1 MDEIDM
7 SVIPIKINL
16 EPLNSGIIESSFMNI
31 RLISIFLSLFL
42 FTTLC
47 SVQCGYCAEFEDAL
61 GRKIT
66 LDEEPQRIVSLAP
79 SITEI
84 LYYLGLGDR
93 VVGVTQFSY
102 YPPEATLKPKVGSYV
117 DVNVEKILTLSPD
130 LVIGTMDG
138 NEAEKVYLLEEAG
151 IAVFIINPRNVREA
165 IETVATV
172 GHVCGVPEKGV
183 ALSQQLSQRVDDII
197 AKIRGRTKPLVFLQ
211 INLKPIM
218 TVNRNTYIHDLIELA
233 GGENMAKDESIT
245 YPRISLEEVI
255 RRKAEVIIIISM
267 ERDGQFEEAKLDWQR
282 WTTIPAVKNG
292 RVHLVNADIID
303 QPSPRV
309 VEGLEALARLLHPEV
324 GWD

>member
-1 MDEIDM
+1 MLGT
-7 SVIPIKINL
+7 IPC
-16 EPLNSGIIESSFMNI
+16 GI
-31 RLISIFLSLFL
+31 
-42 FTTLC
+42 
-47 SVQCGYCAEFEDAL
+47 CAEFEDAL

-66 LDEEPQRIVSLAP
+66 LKGQPQRIVSLAP
-79 SITEI
+79 SITET

-138 NEAEKVYLLEEAG
+138 NEPEKVYLLEEAG
-151 IAVFIINPRNVREA
+151 IPVFVINPRNVRQA
-165 IETVATV
+165 VETVATV
-172 GHVCGVPEKGV
+172 GHVCGISEKGA
-183 ALSQQLSQRVDDII
+183 ALSLQLSKRVDDII
-197 AKIRGRTKPLVFLQ
+197 AKIRGREKPLVFLQ

-233 GGENMAKDESIT
+233 GGENITKDEPIT

-255 RRKAEVIIIISM
+255 QRKAEVIIIIFM
-267 ERDGQFEEAKLDWQR
+267 ERDGQFEQAKLEWQR

-292 RVHLVNADIID
+292 RVHLVNPDIID

-309 VEGLEALARLLHPEV
+309 VEGLEALARLFHPEA
-324 GWD
+324 GWE

>member
-1 MDEIDM
+1 
-7 SVIPIKINL
+7 
-16 EPLNSGIIESSFMNI
+16 MNI
-31 RLISIFLSLFL
+31 RFISTFFSFFLLIIPGW
-42 FTTLC
+42 
-47 SVQCGYCAEFEDAL
+47 VQCGFCAEFEDTL

-66 LDEEPQRIVSLAP
+66 LEGQPQRIVSLAP

-130 LVIGTMDG
+130 LVIGTKDG

-151 IAVFIINPRNVREA
+151 IDVFIINPRNVRQA
-165 IETVATV
+165 VETVATV
-172 GHVCGVPEKGV
+172 GHLCGISEKGAV
-183 ALSQQLSQRVDDII
+183 LSLQLSKRVDDII
-197 AKIRGRTKPLVFLQ
+197 AKIRGRKKPLVFLQ

-218 TVNRNTYIHDLIELA
+218 TVNRNTYINDLIELA
-233 GGENMAKDESIT
+233 GGENIAKDEPIT

-255 RRKAEVIIIISM
+255 QRKAEVIIITSM
-267 ERDGQFEEAKLDWQR
+267 ERDGQFEEAKVEWQR

-292 RVHLVNADIID
+292 RVHLVNSDIID
-303 QPSPRV
+303 RPSPRV
-309 VEGLEALARLLHPEV
+309 VEGLEALARVLHPEA
-324 GWD
+324 GWE